1 MTTLTVQSLKVAIP
15 FKEGTLPTF
24 DDADPRVVIDLGG
37 VRIVG
42 KLNPKACR
50 KASAHRGGGVLQGRL
65 VAERGQLTLVDAGFQ
80 LFEPKPPDAPGLA
93 ATPPVG

>member
-50 KASAHRGGGVLQGRL
+50 KASAHRGGGVLQGGWWPS
-65 VAERGQLTLVDAGFQ
+65 VVSSHWSTPGFSF
-80 LFEPKPPDAPGLA
+80 LNRSRPTYRAWPRPRR
-93 ATPPVG
+93 